1 VNVRKLGEKR
11 RQPIA
16 LQRRRIRES
25 VVLIFNRARLLPASW
40 RAAFAGAALTLPLAT
55 LAYADTL
62 YVGGCV
68 GAPGTVS
75 CVLRVGPAGDPYVR
89 TVPQPENDADRARA
103 TERDQKWL
111 QRCKPII
118 AQDRYGV
125 PRYHYAAAGCDLGVI
140 E

>member
-11 RQPIA
+11 RRPIA
-16 LQRRRIRES
+16 SQRRRVRES
-25 VVLIFNRARLLPASW
+25 VVLILNRARLLSASW
-40 RAAFAGAALTLPLAT
+40 RAAFAGTAVTLSLVT
-55 LAYADTL
+55 SAYADTL

-75 CVLRVGPAGDPYVR
+75 CVLRVGPAGDPYIR
-89 TVPQPENDADRARA
+89 TVPQPQNDADKTRA

-111 QRCKPII
+111 QRCRPII
-118 AQDRYGV
+118 AQDRFGV
-125 PRYHYAAAGCDLGVI
+125 PRYHYAAAGCEFGVI

>member
-1 VNVRKLGEKR
+1 VRKLGEKR
-11 RQPIA
+11 RRPIA
-16 LQRRRIRES
+16 SQRRRVRES
-25 VVLIFNRARLLPASW
+25 VVLIFNRARLLSASW
-40 RAAFAGAALTLPLAT
+40 RAAYAGAALTLPLVT

-75 CVLRVGPAGDPYVR
+75 CVLRVGPAGDPYIR
-89 TVPQPENDADRARA
+89 AVPQPENDADKRRA
-103 TERDQKWL
+103 TERDQQWL
-111 QRCKPII
+111 QRCRPIV

-125 PRYHYAAAGCDLGVI
+125 PRYHYAAAGCEYGVI